1 MQFHPPKSASFRPLP
16 GYGPVVIERPDSK
29 AKLAELLEA
38 HGIRASLAQQAK
50 WGLALVADDAANSC
64 LGGCPPIDGEWP
76 RSSDGRAHTH
86 LASIALSEVP
96 DFEDRDLLPPSGT
109 LVFFAFV
116 GDAGDDEAH
125 VIHVP
130 SEAGPAIAP
139 TEESLEERVLPT
151 VLEERRVRLEP
162 VLTLPFPDDLE
173 DHEEAALLDLDE
185 LGPPDHLLLGHPVYV
200 QDNPPEDGRISLLQM
215 NWDEPLGFMF
225 GDGGQITL
233 HGTADDIRA
242 GRWDR
247 ITAQT
252 DDS

>member
-1 MQFHPPKSASFRPLP
+1 MVRSRQTRFWRS
-16 GYGPVVIERPDSK
+16 PVTVPSVIERPDSR
-29 AKLAELLEA
+29 AKLAEVLEA

-50 WGLALVADDAANSC
+50 WGLGLVPADAAESR
-64 LGGCPPIDGEWP
+64 LGGRPLIDGEWP
-76 RSSDGRAHTH
+76 RSSDGHAHTH

-96 DFEDRDLLPPSGT
+96 DFEERDLLPSSGT

-125 VIHVP
+125 VVHVP
-130 SEAGPAIAP
+130 TAAGARIAP
-139 TEESLEERVLPT
+139 PDESLEERVVPAE
-151 VLEERRVRLEP
+151 LEERRVRLEP
-162 VLTLPFPDDLE
+162 MLTLPFPDDLE
-173 DHEEAALLDLDE
+173 DEEETALLNLEE
-185 LGPPDHLLLGHPVYV
+185 LNAPDHLLLGHPIYV
-200 QDNPPEDGRISLLQM
+200 QDNPPEDGRISLLQI
-215 NWDEPLGFMF
+215 NWDEPLGFTF

-247 ITAQT
+247 IIAQT